1 MAYAS
6 ATGGYGAGSASVIH
20 PNAAHP
26 DAIVVPDA
34 ELLFRGD
41 YKRAGPD
48 LVITGPDG
56 KHHLVPG
63 YFSSEKHPPLVAPNG
78 ASLAPDLIDLLAGS
92 PTPGQYAQAQPTT
105 PPDSI
110 GKVEKVI
117 GNVTVIRNGVAVAL
131 HVGDAVY
138 KSDVVQTGANS
149 SVGIGFPDGTALNLV
164 ANTRMALNEYSFDAG
179 GTANNALFT
188 LVEGTFAFVAG
199 KVAHEGDMK
208 ISTPVA
214 TMGIRG
220 TTGVVEQLTV
230 TAVLGQTAYSF
241 SIFDDYH
248 KDTHGA
254 YTLLEYGVSV
264 ANPGI

>member
-6 ATGGYGAGSASVIH
+6 AAGGYGAASVIH
-20 PNAAHP
+20 PNADHA

-56 KHHLVPG
+56 RHHLIPD
-63 YFSSEKHPPLVAPNG
+63 YFSSEKHPALVAPNG
-78 ASLAPDLIDLLAGS
+78 ASLAADVIDLLAGS
-92 PTPGQYAQAQPTT
+92 PTPGQYAQTQPTT

-117 GNVTVIRNGVAVAL
+117 GNVTVVRNGVAVAL

-164 ANTRMALNEYSFDAG
+164 ANTRMALNEYSFEAG
-179 GTANNALFT
+179 G
-188 LVEGTFAFVAG
+188 
-199 KVAHEGDMK
+199 H
-208 ISTPVA
+208 
-214 TMGIRG
+214 R
-220 TTGVVEQLTV
+220 TTRC
-230 TAVLGQTAYSF
+230 SR
-241 SIFDDYH
+241 
-248 KDTHGA
+248 
-254 YTLLEYGVSV
+254 
-264 ANPGI
+264 